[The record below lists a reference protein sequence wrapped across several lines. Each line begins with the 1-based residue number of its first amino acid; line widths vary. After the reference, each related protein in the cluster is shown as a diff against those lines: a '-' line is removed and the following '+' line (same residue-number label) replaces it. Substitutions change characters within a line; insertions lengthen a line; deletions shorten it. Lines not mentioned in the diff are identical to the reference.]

1 MTARAICTRGH
12 GHERGRACPDCV
24 ALERERAAKVVPLQ
38 DTLPRVAPCADTLV
52 DVSSLDWPFHGWMP
66 VQT

>member
-12 GHERGRACPDCV
+12 GHERGRACADCA
-24 ALERERAAKVVPLQ
+24 ALERERAAKAVPLQ
-38 DTLPRVAPCADTLV
+38 DTLERLECADTLV
-52 DVSSLDWPFHGWMP
+52 DVAALDWPFHGWMP